1 MAADTP
7 ARARR
12 SRLSWRD
19 WRHSR
24 PFWGGLLVVLGGL
37 EMLLTVWAPLPVVL
51 KVGMQNFLGILIPI
65 LIVLCGL
72 LLWFNPTQRTFYSL
86 VTIVLS
92 LGSWLTS
99 NMGGFFIGLLL
110 GLIGGCLAFAWNV
123 ADRQEV
129 SDSYPAV
136 PDQD

>member
-7 ARARR
+7 ARSRR

-19 WRHSR
+19 WRRSR
-24 PFWGGLLVVLGGL
+24 PFWAGLLVVLGGL
-37 EMLLTVWAPLPVVL
+37 EMMLTVWAPLPVVM
-51 KVGMQNFLGILIPI
+51 KVGMQNFLGLLIPI

-86 VTIVLS
+86 VTVVLS

-99 NMGGFFIGLLL
+99 NMGGFVFGLLL
-110 GLIGGCLAFAWNV
+110 GLIGGSLAFAWNV
-123 ADRQEV
+123 ADSSPV
-129 SDSYPAV
+129 SDYSPDV
-136 PDQD
+136 PEQD